1 MSKRFW
7 TNAIG
12 RAVANQLMMD
22 PIEDDFVNDEPRG
35 AEQNASRRKRRRR
48 PPSVLEPP
56 PRRREQIRGRRS
68 FTRERTELFLRENPV
83 PMILGALAAGLAIGL
98 AIRYASRPDEKE
110 AKIKTPLDRI
120 NWSVLTLPFLWPLFR
135 GMKERLEDSADAV
148 REGVGRVKDIDL
160 DRYTKPIRKRWKSWT
175 H

>member
-1 MSKRFW
+1 
-7 TNAIG
+7 
-12 RAVANQLMMD
+12 MMD
-22 PIEDDFVNDEPRG
+22 PIEDDFVNDEPLG
-35 AEQNASRRKRRRR
+35 SEQNASPRRRRRR

-68 FTRERTELFLRENPV
+68 LARERTELFLRENPV

-110 AKIKTPLDRI
+110 TKIRTPLDRI

-135 GMKERLEDSADAV
+135 GMKEKLEDSTGSI
-148 REGVGRVKDIDL
+148 REGVKNIDL